1 MWFFLTSGPNYAL
14 ERQDGGTMIGRR
26 VLTVLISVVLI
37 MAACS
42 DKAEKKLPP
51 PPMKVGVVTVG
62 KGSIEQ
68 ILDVSGAVSFIANTT
83 VSSEV
88 SAQVKSIEVADGQ
101 QVQVGQLLLVF
112 DEYKINETANQALA
126 NLQKDEATLAF
137 SKTEWEKNLEL
148 LKTRSISQTQYDQK
162 VSAYQ
167 NALAQVESGKAVLA
181 KANQDL
187 SKTKV
192 LAPIPGV
199 LSNRYVEKGDW
210 VSEGGKLFQIS
221 DYSRVFL
228 EAFLSDLDVGKLNVQ
243 KIITEGV
250 DADLTVDSYPGQ
262 VFRGRLTYI
271 QPVANQG
278 RLFQIRIYLD
288 NPEMKLLQGMFA
300 RGRIVVKVLPDVVR
314 LPLEGLLEQVRDND
328 NNTVFLVDPENK
340 SVLTRIRIGQ
350 TDPRYAQIV
359 EGLKPGDIVVAQGK
373 EILSSGQLLEPRD
386 MTKSATAS
394 VESSKEKT
402 R

>member
-1 MWFFLTSGPNYAL
+1 
-14 ERQDGGTMIGRR
+14 MIGRR
-26 VLTVLISVVLI
+26 VLIVFISAVFIIV
-37 MAACS
+37 ACS
-42 DKAEKKLPP
+42 KSAEKKLPP
-51 PPMKVGVVTVG
+51 PPMKVGVVTVS
-62 KGSIEQ
+62 KGNIEQ
-68 ILDVSGAVSFIANTT
+68 VLDVSGTLSFIANTT

-88 SAQVKSIEVADGQ
+88 SAQVVSIEVADGQ
-101 QVQVGQLLLVF
+101 MVQAGQLLLVF
-112 DEYKINETANQALA
+112 DDTKIRETANQALA

-137 SKTEWEKNLEL
+137 NKTEWEKNLEL

-162 VSAYQ
+162 VAAYQ
-167 NALAQVESGKAVLA
+167 NALAQVEADKAVLA

-221 DYSRVFL
+221 DFSRVYL
-228 EAFLSDLDVGKLNVQ
+228 EAFLTDLDVGKLNVHR
-243 KIITEGV
+243 IITEGV
-250 DADLTVDSYPGQ
+250 DADLTVDSYPGK

-288 NPEMKLLQGMFA
+288 NPDMKLLQGMFA
-300 RGRIVVKVLPDVVR
+300 RGRTVVKVIPDVARV
-314 LPLEGLLEQVRDND
+314 PMEGLLEQVREND
-328 NNTVFLVDPENK
+328 NNTVFLVDSENK
-340 SVLTRIRIGQ
+340 ASLTRIKIGQ
-350 TDPRYAQIV
+350 TDHRYAQAV
-359 EGLKPGDIVVAQGK
+359 EGLKPGDVVVVQGK

-394 VESSKEKT
+394 VESFQQKAQ
-402 R
+402 